1 MTHLELVPVPPV
13 AQLAGVSQH
22 YGKTVALNNITL
34 DIPARCM
41 VGLIGP
47 DGVGKS
53 SLLSL
58 ISGARVIEQGNV
70 MVLGGDMRDP
80 KHRRDVCPR
89 IAWMPQGLGKN
100 LYHTLSVYENVDFFA
115 RLFGHDKAE
124 REVRIN
130 ELLTSTGLA
139 PFRDRPAGKL
149 SGGMKQKLG
158 LCCALI
164 HDPELLILD
173 EPTTGVDPLSRA
185 QFWDLIDSIR
195 QRQSNMSVLVAT
207 AYMEEAERFDWLVAM
222 NAGEVLATGS
232 AEELR
237 QQTQSATLE
246 EAFIA
251 LLPEAQRQAHQAV
264 VIPPYQAENAEIAIE
279 ARDLTMRFGSFV
291 AVDHVNF
298 RIPRGEIFGFLGSN
312 GCGKSTTMK
321 MLTGLLP
328 ASEGEAWLFGQPV
341 DPKDIDTRRRVG
353 YMSQAFSLYNELTV
367 RQNLELHARLFHIP
381 EAEIP
386 ARVAEMSERFKLN
399 DVEDVLPES
408 LPLGI
413 RQRLSLAVAVIHR
426 PEMLI
431 LDEPTSG
438 VDPVARDMFWQL
450 MVDLSRQDKVTIFI
464 STHFMNEAERCD
476 RISLMHAGKV
486 LASGTPQEL
495 VEKRGAASLEEAFIA
510 YLQEAAGQSNEAE
523 APPVIHDAT
532 LAPRQGFSL
541 RRLFS
546 YSRREALELRRD
558 PVRSTLA
565 LMGTVILM
573 LIMGYGISMDVENL
587 RFAVLDRDQTV
598 SSQAWTLNLSGSR
611 YFIEQP
617 PLTSY
622 DELDRRMRAGD
633 ITVAI
638 EIPPNFGRDIARG
651 TPVELGVWIDGAMPS
666 RAETVKGYVQAM
678 HQSWLQDVASRQS
691 APASQSGLMNI
702 ETRYRYNPDV
712 KSLPAIVPA
721 VIPLLLMMIPS
732 MLSALS
738 VVREKEL
745 GSIIN
750 LYVTPTTRS
759 EFLLGKQLPYIALGM
774 LNFFLLCA
782 LSVFVFGVPHKGSF
796 LTLTL
801 AALLYIII
809 ATGMGLL
816 ISTFM
821 KSQIAAIF
829 GTAII
834 TLIPATQFSG
844 MIDPVASLE
853 GPGRWIGE
861 VYPTSHFLTIARGT
875 FSKALD
881 LTDLWQLF
889 YPVAD
894 SHPAGDGLKHPA
906 AEKTGGMMRHLRNIF
921 NLGIKELRSLLGD
934 KAMLTLIVFSFTVS
948 VYSSATVTPGSLN
961 LAPIA
966 IADMDQSQLSN
977 RIVNSFYRP
986 WFLPPEMITADE
998 MDAGLDAGR
1007 YTFAIN
1013 IPPNFQR
1020 DVLAGRQPDIQVN
1033 VDATRMSQAF
1043 TGNGYIQNIING
1055 EVNSFVA
1062 RYRDNSEPLVSLE
1075 TRMRFN
1081 PNLDPAW
1088 FGGVMAIINNITMLA
1103 IVLTG
1108 SALIREREH
1117 GTVEHLLVMPITP
1130 FEIMMAKIWSMGLV
1144 VLVVSG
1150 LSLVLMV
1157 KGVLGVPIEGSIP
1170 LFMLGV
1176 ALSLFATTSIGIFM
1190 GTIARS
1196 MPQLGLLVI
1205 LVLLP
1210 LQMLSGGSTPRES
1223 MPQMVQDIMLTMPT
1237 THFVSLAQAILYRGA
1252 GFEIVWPQFLT
1263 LMAIGGVFFTIA
1275 LLRFRKTIG
1284 TMA

>member
-1 MTHLELVPVPPV
+1 MKTVARLEN
-13 AQLAGVSQH
+13 VSQH
-22 YGKTVALNNITL
+22 FGATVALKDITL
-34 DIPARCM
+34 SIPARRM

-58 ISGARVIEQGNV
+58 ISGARVIEHGNI
-70 MVLGGDMRDP
+70 MVLGGDMSEVR
-80 KHRRDVCPR
+80 HRQDVCPK

-124 REVRIN
+124 RDIRIN
-130 ELLTSTGLA
+130 ELLQSTGLA

-164 HDPELLILD
+164 HDPQLLILD

-195 QRQSNMSVLVAT
+195 QRQPEMSVLVAT

-232 AEELR
+232 ADELKAHTAS
-237 QQTQSATLE
+237 QTLE
-246 EAFIA
+246 QAFIA
-251 LLPEAQRQAHQAV
+251 LLPEAQRLAHKEV
-264 VIPPYQAENAEIAIE
+264 IIPPRNADESEIAIE
-279 ARDLTMRFGSFV
+279 ARGLTMRFGQFV

-298 RIPRGEIFGFLGSN
+298 RIARGEIFGFLGSN

-341 DPKDIDTRRRVG
+341 DPRDIETRRRVG
-353 YMSQAFSLYNELTV
+353 YMSQAFSLYSELTV

-381 EAEIP
+381 DAEIP
-386 ARVAEMSERFKLN
+386 GRIAEMSQRFMLEE
-399 DVEDVLPES
+399 VEDSLPAS

-450 MVDLSRQDKVTIFI
+450 MVDLARQDRVTIFI

-486 LASGTPQEL
+486 LASDTPQAL
-495 VEKRGAASLEEAFIA
+495 VEQRGSASLEEAFIA
-510 YLQEAAGQSNEAE
+510 WLQEAADAAQPPDAQAAPVPAMEHKAE
-523 APPVIHDAT
+523 SV
-532 LAPRQGFSL
+532 APRQAFSL
-541 RRLFS
+541 QRLFS

-565 LMGTVILM
+565 LLGTVILM
-573 LIMGYGISMDVENL
+573 FIMGYGISMDVEDL

-598 SSQAWTLNLSGSR
+598 SSQGWSQNIAGSR

-617 PLTSY
+617 PLQSY
-622 DELDRRMRAGD
+622 SELDRRMRNGELA
-633 ITVAI
+633 VAI

-651 TPVELGVWIDGAMPS
+651 MPVQIGVWVDGAMPN
-666 RAETVKGYVQAM
+666 RAETVRGYVQAM
-678 HQSWLQDVASRQS
+678 HLAWLQEMAGRQASPNRDTS
-691 APASQSGLMNI
+691 LISI

-721 VIPLLLMMIPS
+721 VIPLLLMMIPA

-759 EFLLGKQLPYIALGM
+759 EFLLGKQVPYIMLGM
-774 LNFFLLCA
+774 FNFFLLCA

-801 AALLYIII
+801 AALLYVTI
-809 ATGMGLL
+809 ATGLGLL

-853 GPGRWIGE
+853 GPGRWIGQI
-861 VYPTSHFLTIARGT
+861 YPTSHFLTIARGT
-875 FSKALD
+875 FSKALN
-881 LTDLWQLF
+881 LTDLWGSF
-889 YPVAD
+889 IP
-894 SHPAGDGLKHPA
+894 
-906 AEKTGGMMRHLRNIF
+906 
-921 NLGIKELRSLLGD
+921 LL
-934 KAMLTLIVFSFTVS
+934 
-948 VYSSATVTPGSLN
+948 
-961 LAPIA
+961 IA
-966 IADMDQSQLSN
+966 
-977 RIVNSFYRP
+977 V
-986 WFLPPEMITADE
+986 
-998 MDAGLDAGR
+998 
-1007 YTFAIN
+1007 
-1013 IPPNFQR
+1013 
-1020 DVLAGRQPDIQVN
+1020 
-1033 VDATRMSQAF
+1033 
-1043 TGNGYIQNIING
+1043 
-1055 EVNSFVA
+1055 
-1062 RYRDNSEPLVSLE
+1062 PLVL
-1075 TRMRFN
+1075 
-1081 PNLDPAW
+1081 
-1088 FGGVMAIINNITMLA
+1088 
-1103 IVLTG
+1103 
-1108 SALIREREH
+1108 
-1117 GTVEHLLVMPITP
+1117 
-1130 FEIMMAKIWSMGLV
+1130 
-1144 VLVVSG
+1144 G
-1150 LSLVLMV
+1150 LSVWLL
-1157 KGVLGVPIEGSIP
+1157 KKQEG
-1170 LFMLGV
+1170 
-1176 ALSLFATTSIGIFM
+1176 
-1190 GTIARS
+1190 
-1196 MPQLGLLVI
+1196 
-1205 LVLLP
+1205 
-1210 LQMLSGGSTPRES
+1210 
-1223 MPQMVQDIMLTMPT
+1223 
-1237 THFVSLAQAILYRGA
+1237 
-1252 GFEIVWPQFLT
+1252 
-1263 LMAIGGVFFTIA
+1263 
-1275 LLRFRKTIG
+1275 
-1284 TMA
+1284 